1 MMLLLRYFIVSSL
14 ALPAS
19 SVKNI
24 TTDQHALLAFKEQ
37 LIDPRGIL
45 TYNWSVS
52 YPVCSWVGISCD
64 TRHHRVTKL
73 DLSDS
78 SLEGPISA
86 HLGNISFLVS
96 LNISGNN
103 FHGHLPNEL
112 RQLRRLKFIDFNF
125 NQLSGVLP
133 SWIGSLPKL
142 RMFSLRNN
150 SFRGP
155 FPDSLYNLSKL
166 ETLEMRFNIVG
177 GKIPT
182 KIGNLSKLLHL
193 NLGNNNLQGEIP
205 DEIGNLQNLQ
215 NLLLFHNK
223 LAGHIPSAI
232 FNLSTVNLI
241 TLAANEL
248 SGHLPSTAGYS
259 LQNMEILD
267 LSENRLI
274 GTIPNS
280 ITNASRLYALDLSF
294 NYFSGRIRNTFGKLR
309 HLVRF
314 TIMGNNLTIPGTSS
328 STEEDWSFL
337 SSLTNCR
344 DIKRV
349 VLALNPF
356 GGILPPFVGN
366 FSSSL
371 EQFFA
376 YDCQLKGN
384 IPEEIGNLH
393 GLITLSL
400 QNNELNGTIPTSLGR
415 LETLQSLSLRQ
426 NNLQGPIPYE
436 LCYLKGL
443 NSLLLYENKLTGS
456 IPPCLASLTSLR
468 DLLLGSN
475 NLTSIIPSSLWT
487 LEGILQIDLSSNSLT
502 GSLPSSMKSLKALI
516 LLDLSRNQL
525 SGDIPTAIGGL
536 QELLNLSLAG
546 NLFQGHIP
554 ESFGNLTSL
563 EILDLS
569 SNNLSGEIP
578 KSLEKLLYLKH
589 LNVSHN
595 ILEGKIPENG
605 PFRNFSA
612 QSFMWN
618 YALCGSPRLQ
628 VPPCKDDGTVRRSK
642 KAIVTLFLKYVLPPI
657 VSILLIMTV
666 VVFMRRRNKAS
677 MNSAHQEDFSPLATW
692 RRISYLEIERA
703 TNGFDECNLLG
714 KGSFGSVYK
723 GILSDGAE
731 VAIKIFNLQ
740 LERAFR
746 SFDSECEVLRS
757 IRHRNLVKILSSCSN
772 VDFKALVLEFMPNG
786 SLEKW
791 LYSHNYFLD
800 IQERLNVMI
809 DVGSA
814 LEYLH
819 HGYSQSVVHCDLK
832 PSNILLDKNMVAHV
846 SDFGISK
853 LLGDGENFET
863 RTMTMATVGYMA
875 PEYGSEGIVSSKCD
889 VYSYGVLLMETFT
902 RKKPTDEFFAG
913 EMSLKNWVKESLPH
927 GLTNVVDENLL
938 LEEPAF
944 AAKMDCMLSIMH
956 LALDC
961 SMDSPDQRI
970 CMKDAVAR
978 LNKIR
983 LKFLNDISEHN

>member
-1 MMLLLRYFIVSSL
+1 MLLLRYFIVSSL

-52 YPVCSWVGISCD
+52 YPVCRWVGISCD

-112 RQLRRLKFIDFNF
+112 RQLRRLKLIDFNF

-155 FPDSLYNLSKL
+155 FPDYLYNLSKL

-223 LAGHIPSAI
+223 LTGHIPSTI

-294 NYFSGRIRNTFGKLR
+294 NYFSGRIPNTFGKLR

-356 GGILPPFVGN
+356 GGILPPSVGN

-384 IPEEIGNLH
+384 IPKEIG
-393 GLITLSL
+393 
-400 QNNELNGTIPTSLGR
+400 R
-415 LETLQSLSLRQ
+415 LKKLQSLSLRQ

-468 DLLLGSN
+468 SLLLGSN

-589 LNVSHN
+589 LNASHN

-692 RRISYLEIERA
+692 RRI
-703 TNGFDECNLLG
+703 
-714 KGSFGSVYK
+714 SFGSVYK

-819 HGYSQSVVHCDLK
+819 HGYSPSVVHCDLK
-832 PSNILLDKNMVAHV
+832 PSNILLDENMVAHV

-889 VYSYGVLLMETFT
+889 VYRYGVLLMETFT

-970 CMKDAVAR
+970 CMKDAVAK
-978 LNKIR
+978 LNKIK
-983 LKFLNDISEHN
+983 LKFLNDITFIILVM